1 MPCHIWPH
9 DQHLTMIVINAVPDV
24 PVTTPAAA
32 APVKSGAPV
41 TASSAM
47 AVMGSAIAGA
57 ALLMACPALF

>member
-1 MPCHIWPH
+1 
-9 DQHLTMIVINAVPDV
+9 MIVVNAVPDV